1 MLVKRK
7 VQIGIALLVVVIAGN
22 ILLINSLLKQQT
34 TDVQDVVSELAHL
47 DNVDGDVSNFDLKA
61 REAQKS
67 VIQVQQFLSDISAT
81 RGLDGLDTGFDEAKE
96 QADKFNKLTDEMT
109 TIAAGFDDKDEV
121 LKMLQSAKS
130 NFAVYYSLGREMARD
145 YVASGPEAGNKRM
158 AGFDSASEAIQG
170 DMDKLIDVSFKKR
183 LKVDKSSDEN
193 MDAILKGNQDIT
205 LISEISGVVIA
216 LSILISAF
224 YLNKSIINPVQK
236 FAVNLTDLTNGN
248 LDVETGIKGRNDEIG
263 TLSKAFDGLKAS
275 LNRARAAEKEQ
286 EQLKSRAEAEKKLAM
301 RALADTFD
309 ARTANIIK
317 SLSAAAV
324 EMQATAAQMEV
335 ASERTTLAGQEVA
348 SAAQVADNNVQTVA
362 ASTEELTAT
371 SSEIARQIT
380 NVSQKLVQATTEAEK
395 ASGQVNE
402 LNMLAVSIGDVI
414 GAIKDIAEQTNLLAL
429 NATIESARAGEAGK
443 GFAVVANE
451 VKKLATETAEKT
463 IEIDDRVGRIQAAIH
478 GTVDAVGRI
487 IRDVNEIDQATATVA
502 SAVEEQNAA
511 TSEINRNVS
520 SASSG
525 TQTVARSIV
534 DVRHNAEET
543 SEAARNLKQA
553 AEELARMSEDLQTQ
567 VGAFLGE
574 IRG

>member
-1 MLVKRK
+1 MLAKRK
-7 VQIGIALLVVVIAGN
+7 VQVGVTLVMVVMGAN

-34 TDVQDVVSELAHL
+34 TDVKEVVSELAHL
-47 DNVDGDVSNFDLKA
+47 DNTDGDVSNFDLKA

-81 RGLDGLDTGFDEAKE
+81 RALDGLDTGFDEAKE
-96 QADKFNKLTDEMT
+96 QADKFNKLTDEMA
-109 TIAAGFDDKDEV
+109 TIAAGFDDKDAV

-130 NFAVYYSLGREMARD
+130 NFATYYSVGQAMAHD

-158 AGFDSASEAIQG
+158 ASFDSASEAIQG
-170 DMDKLIDVSFKKR
+170 DMDKLINVSFKKR
-183 LKVDKSSDEN
+183 VEVDKSSDEN
-193 MDAILKGNQDIT
+193 MDDILKGNQKIT

-216 LSILISAF
+216 LSILLSAF
-224 YLNKSIINPVQK
+224 YLNKSIINPLQK
-236 FAVNLTDLTNGN
+236 FAGNLTDLTNGN
-248 LDVETGIKGRNDEIG
+248 LEVQTGIKDRNDEIG
-263 TLSKAFDGLKAS
+263 VLSKAFEGLKSS
-275 LNRARAAEKEQ
+275 LLKAKEAEREQ
-286 EQLKSRAEAEKKLAM
+286 EQLKARAEVEKKAAM

-309 ARTANIIK
+309 ARTANIIR

-335 ASERTTLAGQEVA
+335 ASERTTNAGQEVA
-348 SAAQVADNNVQTVA
+348 TAAQVADNNVQTVA
-362 ASTEELTAT
+362 ASTEELTAS

-380 NVSQKLVQATTEAEK
+380 NVSEKLVRATTEAEK
-395 ASGQVNE
+395 ASAQVNE

-478 GTVDAVGRI
+478 GTVDAVSRI

-520 SASSG
+520 GASSG

-553 AEELARMSEDLQTQ
+553 AEELARMSEELQNQ

>member
-1 MLVKRK
+1 MLIKRK
-7 VQIGIALLVVVIAGN
+7 VQIGIAALTVVIAAN
-22 ILLINSLLKQQT
+22 IIFINSLLKQQT
-34 TDVQDVVSELAHL
+34 VDVRDVVSELSHL
-47 DNVDGDVSNFDLKA
+47 DGQDGDVSNFDLKA
-61 REAQKS
+61 REAQKN
-67 VIQVQQFLSDISAT
+67 VIQVQQFLSDVSAT
-81 RGLDGLDTGFDEAKE
+81 RGLDGLNTGFDEAKE
-96 QADKFNKLTDEMT
+96 QSENFAKNM
-109 TIAAGFDDKDEV
+109 AAMEGFAASFSDKDDV
-121 LKMLQSAKS
+121 LKLIATAKS
-130 NFAVYYSLGREMARD
+130 NFANYYAVGQQMAHD
-145 YVASGPEAGNKRM
+145 YVDVGPEAGNKRM
-158 AGFDSASEAIQG
+158 ASFDSASEAIQS
-170 DMDKLIDVSFKKR
+170 DMENLISISFKKR
-183 LKVDKSSDEN
+183 LEIDKSSDEN
-193 MDAILKGNQDIT
+193 LDAILKGNEQIT
-205 LISEISGVVIA
+205 LISEISGGIIA

-224 YLNKSIINPVQK
+224 YLNKSIVNPLRS
-236 FAVNLTDLTNGN
+236 FATNLSELTAGN
-248 LDVETGIKGRNDEIG
+248 LDVETGIKERNDEIG
-263 TLSKAFDGLKAS
+263 TLSKAFDGLKLS
-275 LNRARAAEKEQ
+275 LLRARAAEKEQ
-286 EQLKSRAEAEKKLAM
+286 EQAKARAEAEKKMAM

-309 ARTANIIK
+309 ERTSNIIK

-324 EMQATAAQMEV
+324 EMQATAAQMEI
-335 ASERTTLAGQEVA
+335 ASERTTSAGQEVA
-348 SAAQVADNNVQTVA
+348 SAAQDADNNVQTVA
-362 ASTEELTAT
+362 ASTEELTAS

-380 NVSQKLVQATTEAEK
+380 NVAEKLTRTTSEAEK
-395 ASGQVNE
+395 ANHQVNE
-402 LNMLAVSIGDVI
+402 LNNLAISIGDVI

-553 AEELARMSEDLQTQ
+553 AEELARMSEDLQKQ